1 MRNIQECYEEVL
13 RRSEERIIERKKR
26 RSHILAACIPLLLC
40 VTIFA
45 GFLLPSFGI
54 GTDMA
59 APEAGHPLYHAESAM
74 EDGAVILM
82 DSVEV
87 VGNGFSHK
95 YTSPEDVREIMDFI
109 TTIVTTPQTNTTA
122 ETFDILTDESLT
134 DDALIL
140 PGGDTLVNGYQITLL
155 HSSGTTEEYTLLGP
169 SLTNCATGEV
179 FLLSEETYFALKD
192 LLGIYLY

>member
-1 MRNIQECYEEVL
+1 MRTMQECYEEAL
-13 RRSEERIIERKKR
+13 RRSEERIEERKKR
-26 RSHILAACIPLLLC
+26 RTHILVACIPVVLC
-40 VTIFA
+40 LSIFA
-45 GFLLPSFGI
+45 GFLLPGFGVS
-54 GTDMA
+54 TDMA
-59 APEAGHPLYHAESAM
+59 APEAALPLYNAESAM
-74 EDGAVILM
+74 GDGAVILM

-87 VGNGFSHK
+87 VGNGLAHK

-122 ETFDILTDESLT
+122 DTFDIITDSSLT
-134 DDALIL
+134 EDALIL

-169 SLTNCATGEV
+169 SLTNCATEEV
-179 FLLSEETYFALKD
+179 FLLSEETYYTLKD

>member
-26 RSHILAACIPLLLC
+26 RSHILAVCIPLLLC

-45 GFLLPSFGI
+45 GFLLPGFGI

-59 APEAGHPLYHAESAM
+59 APEAALPLYNAESAM
-74 EDGAVILM
+74 GDGAVILM

-87 VGNGFSHK
+87 VGNGLSHK

-122 ETFDILTDESLT
+122 ETFDILTDSSLT
-134 DDALIL
+134 DDSLTMPGEDAL
-140 PGGDTLVNGYQITLL
+140 GKGYQITLL
-155 HSSGTTEEYTLLGP
+155 HSSGIAEEYTLLG
-169 SLTNCATGEV
+169 SALTNHATGEV